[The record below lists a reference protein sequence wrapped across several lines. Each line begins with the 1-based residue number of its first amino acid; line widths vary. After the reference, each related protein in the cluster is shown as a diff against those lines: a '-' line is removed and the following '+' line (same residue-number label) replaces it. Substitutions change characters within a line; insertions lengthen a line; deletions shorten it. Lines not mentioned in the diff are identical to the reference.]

1 MGVITHY
8 LRRSCPVCWL
18 PSPAAALCCGSRGY
32 FTYPR
37 QFNPAGR
44 SRGTPIVVM
53 ETTQHRDGDNVS

>member
-1 MGVITHY
+1 MGGSY
-8 LRRSCPVCWL
+8 
-18 PSPAAALCCGSRGY
+18 AAEYTLDECLGY

-53 ETTQHRDGDNVS
+53 ETTQYWGGDNASRIHTLAVHRC